1 MDPRKIKALE
11 GRESFKHLPPRNH
24 IFSTEVA
31 VWKEWSNAT
40 QHSDESEAG
49 ECMQSLAW
57 THTARFMLIP
67 QKHRCLRAGFRVP
80 SGVFAVL
87 FDCLFFKVNWLWT
100 EFRLKT
106 DLSYPASLSKQVP
119 LERHKN
125 IADIQ
130 QHCSSVSRNLQP
142 GDFWSWPGG
151 VLAIQDGSVSNVLF
165 QDSWEVFGNYT
176 ENVSLQINGDK
187 AVD

>member
-125 IADIQ
+125 IADHTATLFICFQ
-130 QHCSSVSRNLQP
+130 KSATWRLLELARGSAGYPGWVSVKCAFS
-142 GDFWSWPGG
+142 G
-151 VLAIQDGSVSNVLF
+151 
-165 QDSWEVFGNYT
+165 
-176 ENVSLQINGDK
+176 
-187 AVD
+187 